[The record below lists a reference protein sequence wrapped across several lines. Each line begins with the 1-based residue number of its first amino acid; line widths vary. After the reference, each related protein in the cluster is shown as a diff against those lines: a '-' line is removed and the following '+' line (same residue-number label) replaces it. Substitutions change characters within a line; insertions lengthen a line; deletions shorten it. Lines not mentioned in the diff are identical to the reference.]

1 MKTVSIALWIS
12 AMSLAFVAGYVIR
25 GEGVFSSGDTRLTL
39 EEKQEVA
46 DSASRKVS
54 GTLHSQSLDNAAS
67 NTNVV
72 SKPDQITQI
81 PGHITFF
88 SLLDKFNTSGSTMST
103 DEFSAFVGAL
113 SHIDQHDIINALQ
126 NWDISIFDPQ
136 SNVIFSVLVMRFSEL
151 DPLGAVEYALSTGES
166 KQAKHFL
173 THSVMSQWARRSP
186 QEALS
191 WFFDREHNGQ
201 SPEHQLLV
209 SGLFSALAQTDLT
222 LALESVNSLEDTK
235 AKQSAYQAIGLALES
250 AEQYSTFIT
259 ELSNRGDTSNIETAL
274 SRWSFKDI
282 NAVTDWY
289 ATLGDDKVRET
300 ARRTIFSQYIF
311 QEPSQAADWYMRE
324 STRETAQR
332 DVEHI
337 ASRWVFSDPE
347 QALGWVSGQQN
358 IDTPKAELFTL
369 TAASY
374 HFPDFAEQHLDS
386 ISGMADKI
394 SLAHAIYRG
403 YKQKSADDA
412 NAFVESFVYKEA
424 LKERIANVENGPR
437 RR

>member
-1 MKTVSIALWIS
+1 
-12 AMSLAFVAGYVIR
+12 MSLAFAAGYVVR
-25 GEGVFSSGDTRLTL
+25 GGGGFTSGDTSLGL

-46 DSASRKVS
+46 ESASRKVS
-54 GTLHSQSLDNAAS
+54 GALHSQSLDNATS
-67 NTNVV
+67 NANVV
-72 SKPDQITQI
+72 SKTDQIAQV

-88 SLLDKFNTSGSTMST
+88 SLLDKFNTSGTTMST

-113 SHIDQHDIINALQ
+113 SHIDKHDIINALQ

-136 SNVIFSVLVMRFSEL
+136 SNVILSVLVMRFSEL
-151 DPLGAVEYALSTGES
+151 DPLGAVEYALSAGES
-166 KQAKHFL
+166 KQTKGYL

-186 QEALS
+186 QQALS

-201 SPEHQLLV
+201 SREHQLLV

-235 AKQSAYQAIGLALES
+235 AQHSAYQAIGLALES
-250 AEQYSTFIT
+250 ADQYATFFN
-259 ELSNRGDTSNIETAL
+259 EMSNRGDTSNIETAL
-274 SRWSFKDI
+274 SGWSAKDI

-300 ARRTIFSQYIF
+300 ARRTIFNQYIF
-311 QEPSQAADWYMRE
+311 QEPSKAADWYMRE
-324 STRETAQR
+324 STRETAQT

-337 ASRWVFSDPE
+337 AGRWVFSDPE

-358 IDTPKAELFTL
+358 IDTPKAELYTL

-374 HFPDFAEQHLDS
+374 RFPDFAEQHLDT

-394 SLAHAIYRG
+394 SLAHAIYQG

-412 NAFVESFVYKEA
+412 NGFVESFVYKEA
-424 LKERIANVENGPR
+424 LKDRIANLENGTR